1 MRSIDVL
8 MSYSTSNGRAV
19 FNGHGACS
27 TAVMRFRDR
36 REAGRRLAARLVE
49 YANRSDV
56 IVLALTCGGVQVA
69 YEIAE
74 AIGAPL
80 DIFLVRRLAAPGTE
94 ELAMGAI
101 ATGGV
106 SVLNENVVCY
116 LDISNE
122 TVEEVTKRERRELER
137 RERQYRGASPAPDLF
152 GHTIIL
158 VDDGLTAGS
167 MMRAACVAVRA
178 HQPAYVVVAAPVAS
192 RSACESFNEV
202 VDGIVCARKMAPDP
216 YYVVTLWYDDFF
228 QTTDEEA
235 RKLLEQSKRWRIG
248 S

>member
-1 MRSIDVL
+1 
-8 MSYSTSNGRAV
+8 
-19 FNGHGACS
+19 
-27 TAVMRFRDR
+27 MRFRDR

-49 YANRSDV
+49 YSNRSDV
-56 IVLALTCGGVQVA
+56 IVLALTCGGVLVA

-80 DIFLVRRLAAPGTE
+80 DVFLVRRLAAPGSE

-106 SVLNENVVCY
+106 SMLNENVVCY
-116 LDISNE
+116 LGISNE
-122 TVEEVTKRERRELER
+122 TVEEVAERERRELER
-137 RERQYRGASPAPDLF
+137 RERLYRGAYPAPDLF
-152 GHTIIL
+152 GRTIIL
-158 VDDGLTAGS
+158 VDDGLTVGS
-167 MMRAACVAVRA
+167 TMRAACVAMRA
-178 HQPAYVVVAAPVAS
+178 HRPAHVVVAAPDAS
-192 RSACESFNEV
+192 RAACELFNEV

-235 RKLLEQSKRWRIG
+235 RKLLEQSKRWGIG